1 MCPRSGEF
9 AVFQSIEDP
18 AVTRSHGHEA
28 IEAPRGHAVM
38 ANHSAQLCFL
48 LRSRGHRGQPT
59 GAAVKR
65 GQDAV
70 KPFCRFC
77 NMAVSA

>member
-1 MCPRSGEF
+1 MCPRSGAF

-38 ANHSAQLCFL
+38 ANHSA
-48 LRSRGHRGQPT
+48 
-59 GAAVKR
+59 
-65 GQDAV
+65 
-70 KPFCRFC
+70 
-77 NMAVSA
+77 